1 MTQNFT
7 FPYTKRFHAC
17 KNGNPFHYSTEDRS
31 LLWSQPTI
39 GPLTISLPSL
49 LGEDLTV
56 EELADRSLL
65 WSQPT
70 IGPLTISLPSL
81 LGEDLTV
88 EELAELVKTRALN
101 KITCCFSNSRRFGS
115 ARSPTT
121 QLSE

>member
-56 EELADRSLL
+56 EELA
-65 WSQPT
+65 
-70 IGPLTISLPSL
+70 
-81 LGEDLTV
+81 
-88 EELAELVKTRALN
+88 ELVKTRALN
-101 KITCCFSNSRRFGS
+101 KSTCCFSNSRRFGS

-121 QLSE
+121 QLSEPSRRRRGSATGLPEQARSTED